1 MSHRT
6 SSTRNDYEQKTNY
19 DWPYLS
25 WSKGNDS

>member
-1 MSHRT
+1 MSLQT
-6 SSTRNDYEQKTNY
+6 SSTRNDCEQKTNN